1 MNWNNFKNKFHKSW
15 HSSVKPFIES
25 EECNNIYTFLKS
37 RKGKEIAPKSNF
49 TFRSFESDLEDVT
62 CVLILDEPYSCK
74 QNDLQYADG
83 IPLSC
88 EFVDKIHPSLNAFYD
103 AMEVEFYD
111 LNLEIIKQ
119 MHLNFYISQGVL
131 FLNSSLTTEIGSPG
145 IHKDLWKP
153 FIEHLIKEVF
163 IKRNIPIVFCGEK
176 VYKQYKDIIP
186 SEFPWFL
193 IKQSLSE
200 CTVGVP
206 WNTENVFTK
215 LNKYLWED
223 TKYDDVQWVN
233 MDVPF

>member
-1 MNWNNFKNKFHKSW
+1 M
-15 HSSVKPFIES
+15 
-25 EECNNIYTFLKS
+25 
-37 RKGKEIAPKSNF
+37 
-49 TFRSFESDLEDVT
+49 
-62 CVLILDEPYSCK
+62 
-74 QNDLQYADG
+74 
-83 IPLSC
+83 
-88 EFVDKIHPSLNAFYD
+88 
-103 AMEVEFYD
+103 
-111 LNLEIIKQ
+111 
-119 MHLNFYISQGVL
+119 
-131 FLNSSLTTEIGSPG
+131 
-145 IHKDLWKP
+145 
-153 FIEHLIKEVF
+153 IKEVF